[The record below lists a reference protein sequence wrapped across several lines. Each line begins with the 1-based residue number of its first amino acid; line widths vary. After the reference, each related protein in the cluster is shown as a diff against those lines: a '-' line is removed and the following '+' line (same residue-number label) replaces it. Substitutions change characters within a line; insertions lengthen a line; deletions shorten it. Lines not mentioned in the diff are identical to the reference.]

1 MPGWRQSDSSRW
13 CNTIGVNN
21 MGKIR
26 IAQIGIG
33 HDHAKEIFPAL
44 CGLTEHFEVVGY
56 ALPECEKNNPD
67 FQKYIERAFT
77 GYPELTV
84 EEILNDPTITAVAV
98 ETEEV
103 NLSKYALMAAQHG
116 KHIHMDK
123 PGGFTLS
130 EFEELIRVAKE
141 NNVVLHLG
149 YMYRYNPCIQ
159 KLLQQVKSGELG
171 EINSVEAHMSCCHGT
186 AKRQWLDQFPGGM
199 MFFLGC
205 HLVDLILQ
213 MQGIPERITAYNKAT
228 GNDGTTSEDLGF
240 AVLEYPNGVS
250 FVKTSAAEMGGFSR
264 RQLVV
269 NGSKGSVRLMP
280 LEMVWSEEDR
290 LNLYTDVTEF
300 KDTGWFSKGQTQRS
314 DAYDRYNA
322 MMTAFA
328 KMAAGETA
336 NPYTYDYELTLYKL
350 VLQSCGCKL

>member
-1 MPGWRQSDSSRW
+1 
-13 CNTIGVNN
+13 

-44 CGLTEHFEVVGY
+44 CGLKDHFEVVGY
-56 ALPECEKNNPD
+56 ALPECEKNNPT
-67 FQKYIERAFT
+67 FQKYIDLAFA
-77 GYPELTV
+77 GYREMTV
-84 EEILNDPTITAVAV
+84 EEIMNDPTITAVAV

-103 NLSKYALMAAQHG
+103 NLSKYALLAAKHG

-123 PGGFTLS
+123 PGGIEPA
-130 EFEELIRVAKE
+130 EFEELIRTAKE
-141 NNVVLHLG
+141 NNIVLHLG

-159 KLLQQVKSGELG
+159 KLLQQVKNGELG
-171 EINSVEAHMSCCHGT
+171 EINSVEAHMGCCHGT
-186 AKRQWLDQFPGGM
+186 AKRQWLERFPGGM
-199 MFFLGC
+199 MFFLGS

-213 MQGIPERITAYNKAT
+213 MQGIPEKVTAFNKAT
-228 GNDGTTSEDLGF
+228 GIEGTTSDDLGF
-240 AVLEYPNGVS
+240 AVLEYKNGVS

-280 LEMVWSEEDR
+280 LEMVWSEKDR
-290 LNLYTDVTEF
+290 LNLYTDVTEY
-300 KDTGWFSKGQTQRS
+300 KDNGWFSKGETTRS
-314 DAYDRYNA
+314 KAYDRYNA

-328 KMAAGETA
+328 KMVSGETE
-336 NPYTYDYELTLYKL
+336 NPYTYDYELTVYQILLKC
-350 VLQSCGCKL
+350 CGCAL

>member
-1 MPGWRQSDSSRW
+1 MD
-13 CNTIGVNN
+13 
-21 MGKIR
+21 KIR

-44 CGLTEHFEVVGY
+44 CGLKDYFEVVGY
-56 ALPECEKNNPD
+56 ALPECEKQNPAY
-67 FQKYIERAFT
+67 QKYIEKAFSGHREMT
-77 GYPELTV
+77 I
-84 EEILNDPTITAVAV
+84 EEILSDPTITAVAV

-103 NLSKYALMAAQHG
+103 NLSKYAMLAAQHG

-123 PGGFTLS
+123 PGGIEPA
-130 EFEELIRVAKE
+130 EFEELIRLAKE
-141 NNVVLHLG
+141 KNIVLHLG

-159 KLLQQVKSGELG
+159 KLLRQIKNGELG
-171 EINSVEAHMSCCHGT
+171 EINSVEAHMGCYHGT

-199 MFFLGC
+199 MFFLGS
-205 HLVDLILQ
+205 HLVDLILLI
-213 MQGIPERITAYNKAT
+213 QGIPQRITAFNKAT
-228 GNDGTTSEDLGF
+228 GIEDTTSEDLGF
-240 AVLEYPNGVS
+240 AVLEYKNGVS

-280 LEMVWSEEDR
+280 LEMVWSEVDR
-290 LNLYTDVTEF
+290 LNLYTDVTEY
-300 KDTGWFSKGQTQRS
+300 KDTGWFSKGDTKRS

-328 KMAAGETA
+328 KMAAGEMD
-336 NPYTYDYELTLYKL
+336 NPYTYDYELTVYKTL
-350 VLQSCGCKL
+350 LRCCGVEI